1 MRLPRIHRP
10 RYADVAATLALL
22 LAMGGTAYAVTSLPK
37 NSVGTKQLQ
46 TAAVTASK
54 LKDGG
59 VTNAKLANHSVSAAK
74 LKDNNVTNAK
84 LADGS
89 VDTAKLGDGSV
100 SNAKLGD
107 GSVTSS
113 KLADGS
119 VSNFK
124 IAAGSVTH
132 SKLGSSSIDGSNIA
146 ANSVSLADIVGA
158 DAHGGISFSVGAN
171 ACSSLNLGVSGA
183 VVGQGGLLSVTTGT
197 LPAHIV
203 VGPLQV
209 TAANTMKMTACNIS
223 GTSFSVS
230 GLGVRIITFG

>member
-1 MRLPRIHRP
+1 MRLLRIHRP

-22 LAMGGTAYAVTSLPK
+22 LAMGGTAYAATNLPAH
-37 NSVGTKQLQ
+37 SVGTKQLQ
-46 TAAVTASK
+46 SKAVTGSKIAPQAVTTPK
-54 LKDGG
+54 LKDG
-59 VTNAKLANHSVSAAK
+59 V
-74 LKDNNVTNAK
+74 VTNAK

-89 VDTAKLGDGSV
+89 VDTAKLGDASV
-100 SNAKLGD
+100 S
-107 GSVTSS
+107 SS

-146 ANSVSLADIVGA
+146 ANSLSLADIVGA
-158 DAHGGISFSVGAN
+158 DAHGAISFSVAAN
-171 ACSSLNLGVSGA
+171 ACSSLSLGVSGA
-183 VVGQGGLLSVTTGT
+183 AVGQGGLLTVTTGT

-203 VGPLQV
+203 IGPLQV

-223 GTSFSVS
+223 ATSFSVS

>member
-22 LAMGGTAYAVTSLPK
+22 LAMGGTAYAATNLPAH
-37 NSVGTKQLQ
+37 SVGTKQLQ
-46 TAAVTASK
+46 SKAVTGSKIGPQAVTTPK
-54 LKDGG
+54 LKDG
-59 VTNAKLANHSVSAAK
+59 
-74 LKDNNVTNAK
+74 DVTNAK
-84 LADGS
+84 LADAS

-132 SKLGSSSIDGSNIA
+132 SKLGPSSIDGSNIA
-146 ANSVSLADIVGA
+146 ANSVSLADVVGA

-171 ACSSLNLGVSGA
+171 ACSSLSLSVSGA
-183 VVGQGGLLSVTTGT
+183 AVGQSGLLTVTTGT

-223 GTSFSVS
+223 DTSFSVS